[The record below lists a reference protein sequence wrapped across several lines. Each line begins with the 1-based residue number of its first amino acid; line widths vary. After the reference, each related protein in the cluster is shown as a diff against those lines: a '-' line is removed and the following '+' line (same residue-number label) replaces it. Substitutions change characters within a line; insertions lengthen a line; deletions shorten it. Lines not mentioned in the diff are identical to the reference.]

1 MATALFVVPRSMPT
15 PIPCKCSSPSSW
27 LIWVNN
33 EVADR
38 GATILCKAY
47 CLCDGN
53 DMSGAAIA
61 VRREVMGGLLRD
73 VSDGNGT
80 IEDDVS

>member
-1 MATALFVVPRSMPT
+1 M
-15 PIPCKCSSPSSW
+15 
-27 LIWVNN
+27 NN

-38 GATILCKAY
+38 GVTILCKAY

-53 DMSGAAIA
+53 GMSGAAIA